1 MAQIRTATIA
11 SGASVSSAVEIQGRN
26 IDYEMGSLILEGT
39 YTNTSFD
46 IQAEIDGTWF
56 DIYDTFGNKY
66 AVSVATGKHSLPADV
81 FKDVN
86 KVRLKG
92 ASNEGADRTA
102 KFLLIDILD

>member
-11 SGASVSSAVEIQGRN
+11 SGTSVSSAVEIKGRN

-46 IQAEIDGTWF
+46 VQVEVDGTWF

>member
-1 MAQIRTATIA
+1 MAKLESVTIA
-11 SGASVSSAVEIQGRN
+11 SGAATSSSVDFQRSGDQFEI
-26 IDYEMGSLILEGT
+26 GSLVLDGT

-46 IQAEIDGTWF
+46 IQAEVDGTWF
-56 DIYDTFGNKY
+56 DIYDTFGTKY
-66 AVSVATGKHSLPADV
+66 NVTVNDGKHSLPADV

-92 ASNEGADRTA
+92 ASNEGAERTA

>member
-1 MAQIRTATIA
+1 MAQIRTTTIT
-11 SGASVSSAVEIQGRN
+11 SGQSVSSAVEIDDRN
-26 IDYEMGSLILEGT
+26 KEFEIGSLILEGT

-46 IQAEIDGTWF
+46 VQVEVDGTWF

>member
-46 IQAEIDGTWF
+46 IQVEVDGTWF

>member
-1 MAQIRTATIA
+1 MAKLESVTIA
-11 SGASVSSAVEIQGRN
+11 SGAATSSSVDFQRSGDQFEI
-26 IDYEMGSLILEGT
+26 GSLVLDGT

-56 DIYDTFGNKY
+56 DIYDTFGTKY
-66 AVSVATGKHSLPADV
+66 SVSVNDGKHSLPADV

-92 ASNEGADRTA
+92 ASNEGAERTA

>member
-1 MAQIRTATIA
+1 MAQIRTTTIT
-11 SGASVSSAVEIQGRN
+11 SGQSVSSAVEIDDRN
-26 IDYEMGSLILEGT
+26 KEFEIGSLILEGT

-46 IQAEIDGTWF
+46 VQAEVDGTWF

-66 AVSVATGKHSLPADV
+66 SVTVATGKHSLPADV

-92 ASNEGADRTA
+92 ASNEASERTA

>member
-1 MAQIRTATIA
+1 MAKLESVTIA
-11 SGASVSSAVEIQGRN
+11 SGAATSSSVDFQRSGDQFEV
-26 IDYEMGSLILEGT
+26 GSLILEGT

-46 IQAEIDGTWF
+46 VQVQIEDTWY
-56 DIYDTFGNKY
+56 DIYDTFGTKY
-66 AVSVATGKHSLPADV
+66 SVSVNDGKHSLPADV

-92 ASNEGADRTA
+92 ASNEASARTA

>member
-39 YTNTSFD
+39 YTNSSFD
-46 IQAEIDGTWF
+46 IQAEVDGTWF

-92 ASNEGADRTA
+92 ASNEGAERTA

>member
-11 SGASVSSAVEIQGRN
+11 NGEAVSSAVEINARN
-26 IDYEMGSLILEGT
+26 INYEMGSLILEGT

-46 IQAEIDGTWF
+46 VQVQIEDTWF
-56 DIYDTFGNKY
+56 DIYDTFGTKY
-66 AVSVATGKHSLPADV
+66 SVSVNDGKHSLPADV

-92 ASNEGADRTA
+92 ASNEASARTA

>member
-1 MAQIRTATIA
+1 MAQIRTTTIT
-11 SGASVSSAVEIQGRN
+11 SGQSVSSAVEIDDRN
-26 IDYEMGSLILEGT
+26 KEFEIGSLILEGT

-46 IQAEIDGTWF
+46 VQVEVNGTWF

-66 AVSVATGKHSLPADV
+66 SVTVATGKHSLPADV

-92 ASNEGADRTA
+92 DSNEASDRTA

>member
-26 IDYEMGSLILEGT
+26 IDYEMGSLILSGT

-46 IQAEIDGTWF
+46 IQAEIDGTWY
-56 DIYDTFGNKY
+56 DIYDTYGTKFS
-66 AVSVATGKHSLPADV
+66 VSVATGKHSLPADV

-86 KVRLKG
+86 KVRVKG
-92 ASNEGADRTA
+92 ASNEGAERTVT
-102 KFLLIDILD
+102 FLLVDILD

>member
-46 IQAEIDGTWF
+46 IQAEVDGTWF

>member
-11 SGASVSSAVEIQGRN
+11 SGTSVSSAVEIQGRN

-46 IQAEIDGTWF
+46 VQVEVDGTWF

-66 AVSVATGKHSLPADV
+66 AVTVATGKHSLPADV

-102 KFLLIDILD
+102 KFLLIDILN

>member
-11 SGASVSSAVEIQGRN
+11 SGQSVSSAVEIQGRN

-46 IQAEIDGTWF
+46 IQVEVDGTWF

>member
-1 MAQIRTATIA
+1 MALLQSATIA
-11 SGASVSSAVEIQGRN
+11 SGESVSTSVSVVGRGKGFEI
-26 IDYEMGSLILEGT
+26 GSLVLDGT

-46 IQAEIDGTWF
+46 IQAEIDGTWY
-56 DIYDTFGNKY
+56 DIYDTFGTKY
-66 AVSVATGKHSLPADV
+66 SVSVNDGKHSLPADV

-92 ASNEGADRTA
+92 ASNEASARTA

>member
-11 SGASVSSAVEIQGRN
+11 SGQSVSSAVEIQGRN

-46 IQAEIDGTWF
+46 VQAEIDGTWF

-92 ASNEGADRTA
+92 ASNEGAERTA
-102 KFLLIDILD
+102 KFLLIDILN

>member
-1 MAQIRTATIA
+1 MAQIRTATIT
-11 SGASVSSAVEIQGRN
+11 SGSNVSSAIEVEGRN
-26 IDYEMGSLILEGT
+26 IDYEIGSLILEGT

-46 IQAEIDGTWF
+46 VQVEVDGTWF

-66 AVSVATGKHSLPADV
+66 SVSVATGKHSLPADV

-92 ASNEGADRTA
+92 SQNEASDRTA

>member
-1 MAQIRTATIA
+1 MAKLEVATIA
-11 SGASVSSAVEIQGRN
+11 SGAAVSSAVDFSRSNDAFEI
-26 IDYEMGSLILEGT
+26 GSLILEGT

-46 IQAEIDGTWF
+46 IQAEVDGTWF

-66 AVSVATGKHSLPADV
+66 SVTVATGKHSLPADV

-92 ASNEGADRTA
+92 AQNEASDRTA

>member
-39 YTNTSFD
+39 YTNSSFD
-46 IQAEIDGTWF
+46 IQAEVDGTWF

-66 AVSVATGKHSLPADV
+66 AVTVATGKHSLPADV

>member
-1 MAQIRTATIA
+1 MAQIRTSTIT
-11 SGASVSSAVEIQGRN
+11 SGQSVSSAVEIDNRN
-26 IDYEMGSLILEGT
+26 QHFEIGSLILEGT

-46 IQAEIDGTWF
+46 VQVEVDGTWF

-66 AVSVATGKHSLPADV
+66 AVTVATGKHSLPADV

-92 ASNEGADRTA
+92 SQNEASDRTA
-102 KFLLIDILD
+102 KFLLIDILN

>member
-1 MAQIRTATIA
+1 MAKLESVTIA
-11 SGASVSSAVEIQGRN
+11 SGAAVSSSVDFQRSGDQFEI
-26 IDYEMGSLILEGT
+26 GSLVLDGT

-46 IQAEIDGTWF
+46 IQAEIDGTWY
-56 DIYDTFGNKY
+56 DIYDTFGTKY
-66 AVSVATGKHSLPADV
+66 SVSVNDGKHSLPADV

-92 ASNEGADRTA
+92 ASNEGAERTA

>member
-11 SGASVSSAVEIQGRN
+11 SGESVSDAIEIDGRN
-26 IDYEMGSLILEGT
+26 IDYEIGSLVLEGT
-39 YTNTSFD
+39 YTNSSFD

-56 DIYDTFGNKY
+56 DIYDTFGTKY
-66 AVSVATGKHSLPADV
+66 SVTVADGKHSLPADV

-92 ASNEGADRTA
+92 ASNEGAERTA

>member
-1 MAQIRTATIA
+1 MAKLESVTIA
-11 SGASVSSAVEIQGRN
+11 SGEAVSSSVDFQRSGEQF
-26 IDYEMGSLILEGT
+26 EMGSLILEGT
-39 YTNTSFD
+39 YTNSSFD
-46 IQAEIDGTWF
+46 IQAEVDGTWF

-66 AVSVATGKHSLPADV
+66 AVSVADGKHSLPADV

-92 ASNEGADRTA
+92 DSNEGAERTA